1 VKATD
6 PADRHAEPI
15 DPLEDSE
22 LTFLLG
28 MAFQLVLSEFVRRLD
43 AAGYADLRP
52 MHGLVF
58 QALGPHGSTS
68 TELAEKLSVT
78 KQAAGQ
84 IIDDL
89 EERKYVQRLPHPAG
103 GRRKLVVLTEKA
115 RRHLI
120 VAGTVLH
127 DLEEEVT
134 TKLAERGLAMPR
146 AGLAGIIR
154 TLAGDD
160 LPPLR
165 PLW

>member
-1 VKATD
+1 MEATD
-6 PADRHAEPI
+6 PSEPRADPI

-22 LTFLLG
+22 LTFLVG

-43 AAGYADLRP
+43 AAGYSDLRP
-52 MHGLVF
+52 MHGLAF
-58 QALGPHGSTS
+58 QALGLKGLTS

-115 RRHLI
+115 RRHLT

-127 DLEEEVT
+127 DLEEELT
-134 TKLAERGLAMPR
+134 TELGRRGLAMPR
-146 AGLAGIIR
+146 ASLAAIIR
-154 TLAGDD
+154 TLAGED

-165 PLW
+165 PVW

>member
-1 VKATD
+1 MDATD
-6 PADRHAEPI
+6 PTDPPEKPI
-15 DPLEDSE
+15 DPLEGSE

-43 AAGYADLRP
+43 VAGYSDLRP

-58 QALGPHGSTS
+58 QALGTTGSTS

-84 IIDDL
+84 IVDDL
-89 EERKYVQRLPHPAG
+89 EERQYVRRLPHPAG
-103 GRRKLVVLTEKA
+103 GRRKLVMLTDKA
-115 RRHLI
+115 LRHLT
-120 VAGTVLH
+120 VAGTVLRE
-127 DLEEEVT
+127 LEEELNE
-134 TKLAERGLAMPR
+134 KLGERGLTMPR
-146 AGLAGIIR
+146 AGLAAVIR
-154 TLAGDD
+154 TMAGED